1 MSNGPVRAA
10 GGVVWR
16 RNDDGEVEVVLV
28 HRPAYDDW
36 TLPKGKLD
44 QGESDEDAARREVDE
59 ETGLTCRLGRELAS
73 VTYTNGKGRPK
84 VVRYWAMQVE
94 RQRERSADDEVDQVL
109 WVEAGRAR
117 QMVTYDRDRS
127 VLRSLRE
134 VIS

>member
-1 MSNGPVRAA
+1 M
-10 GGVVWR
+10 
-16 RNDDGEVEVVLV
+16 LV